1 MTLSLSDAL
10 LLLGRWLQAAGY
22 QFTTVTPATH
32 ARVNARSGADMACG
46 LRDVFGWSRPFHAGL
61 LPAEVLGWL
70 RGGGL
75 LQEDKQGESGGGW
88 LRSRVRFS
96 TLGGQLYAHSAYPTL
111 EADAVFF
118 GPDTY
123 RFVSLIESELGRQP
137 LRPGAHILDIGCGAG
152 PGGMTAALASLAVKP
167 NLLLADINPR
177 ALAFAR
183 ANAHLV
189 GLADVCFAQ
198 SDLFA
203 SVEGRFDLIVANPP
217 YLVDA
222 GERAYRHGGGALGSS
237 LSVRIVAQSLAR
249 LAPGGR
255 LVLYTGA
262 PIVEGRDPFLDEVAP
277 LSERAGCPCSNREID
292 PDVFGEELDAPAY
305 ADAERIAAV
314 ALVATQPGSAA
325 PNSTDAAGRNTPTGN
340 RAPNL

>member
-10 LLLGRWLQAAGY
+10 LLLGRWLQADGY

-32 ARVNARSGADMACG
+32 ARVHARSGDGVAHG
-46 LRDVFGWSRPFHAGL
+46 LRDVFGWSRPFAPGL
-61 LPAEVLGWL
+61 LPGDALGWL
-70 RGGGL
+70 RGAGL
-75 LQEDKQGESGGGW
+75 LDESGHL
-88 LRSRVRFS
+88 LRSRVRFAS
-96 TLGGQLYAHSAYPTL
+96 LGSALYAHSAYPTL

-118 GPDTY
+118 GPDSY
-123 RFVSLIESELGRQP
+123 RFAALINAELQSRP
-137 LRPGAHILDIGCGAG
+137 LGAGARILDMGCGAG
-152 PGGMTAALASLAVKP
+152 PGGMTAALASPAVKP

-183 ANAHLV
+183 ASAHLA
-189 GLADVCFAQ
+189 GLTDARFAQ

-203 SVEGRFDLIVANPP
+203 SLEGRFDLIVANPP

-222 GERAYRHGGGALGSS
+222 GKRAYRHGGGALGSS
-237 LSVRIVAQSLAR
+237 LSVRIVAESLAR

-277 LSERAGCPCSNREID
+277 LLERSGCPFNYREID

-314 ALVATQPGSAA
+314 ALVVTFPA
-325 PNSTDAAGRNTPTGN
+325 
-340 RAPNL
+340 